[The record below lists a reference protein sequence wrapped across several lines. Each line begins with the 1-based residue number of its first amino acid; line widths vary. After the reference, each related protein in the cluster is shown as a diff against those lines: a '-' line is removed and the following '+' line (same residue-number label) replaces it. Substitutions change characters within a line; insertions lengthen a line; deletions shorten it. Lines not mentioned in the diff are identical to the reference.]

1 MYMWVYMYIWI
12 YMCVCVCVCVQM
24 YLSKTLKIYTQNYG
38 LWWSPTEGRKDRYS
52 LLQTSLVVQRLKPP
66 KLPISIHM
74 YTCIHINFLGF
85 WWLSGKE
92 STHQC
97 RRHRRC
103 GFYPWVGKILWRR
116 EWPPNPIFFTGE
128 FHGQRNLSGYSQPMG
143 LWSFRHDWVTATHT
157 HLEFH

>member
-12 YMCVCVCVCVQM
+12 YMCMCVCVCVQM

-85 WWLSGKE
+85 PDGSVVKNPPANAEDIGDAGSIPELGRSFGE
-92 STHQC
+92 
-97 RRHRRC
+97 
-103 GFYPWVGKILWRR
+103 GNGYPLQYSCLG
-116 EWPPNPIFFTGE
+116 NPMDRGAWQ
-128 FHGQRNLSGYSQPMG
+128 GSQRGPWGHKNS
-143 LWSFRHDWVTATHT
+143 DTT
-157 HLEFH
+157 